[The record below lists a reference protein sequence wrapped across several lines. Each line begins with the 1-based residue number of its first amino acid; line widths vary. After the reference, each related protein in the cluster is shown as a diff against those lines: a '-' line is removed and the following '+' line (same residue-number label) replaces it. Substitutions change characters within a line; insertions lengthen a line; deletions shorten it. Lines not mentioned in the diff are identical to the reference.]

1 MNMLV
6 PIEHSFVHN
15 IVIDEDLAS
24 DFKFV
29 KVALL
34 ALENLINV

>member
-6 PIEHSFVHN
+6 PIEHLFVHS